1 MTYADKK
8 LEENYGKE
16 DEESKCKDLEID
28 KGCRIEV
35 SKGQDKACS
44 YEAAGEKGIWQT
56 GS

>member
-1 MTYADKK
+1 MNYVDKK

-16 DEESKCKDLEID
+16 DEKSKCKDLEID
-28 KGCRIEV
+28 KDCRVEV
-35 SKGQDKACS
+35 CKGQDEACC